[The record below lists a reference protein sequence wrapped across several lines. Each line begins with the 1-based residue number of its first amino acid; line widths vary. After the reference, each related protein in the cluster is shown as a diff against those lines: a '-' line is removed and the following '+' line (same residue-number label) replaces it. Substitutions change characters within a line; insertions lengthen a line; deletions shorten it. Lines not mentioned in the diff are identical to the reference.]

1 MKRIEFYFSIASSH
15 SAAEPD
21 FSGSDITAITGGDF
35 FEHAHCFGY
44 DVTSASIGTINGRYK
59 VSVEMTN
66 EIDIDDATSFVECFA
81 SFTTYL
87 LSFDQNHFY
96 GSPFIDVAYGEFY
109 RDNGDG
115 LRDHLNLNVT
125 RRIGTDRFPSN
136 VPELHELAHFFFL
149 GMQSNNVKA
158 KYFNLFLILEAL
170 EASPLGRSMYADGTL
185 FTENDKQ
192 LIRDAAN
199 KLGDQRKA
207 GVVLRVLSQTDEPR
221 HVKLSGILHSLGIM
235 DFQHLEGQP
244 VVAVTPT
251 ITKELIQTRNKLF
264 HKGNAVDENLLWGTL
279 IPITRRVVT
288 ALLENP
294 SALTPSADASPGT
307 MEAEGT

>member
-1 MKRIEFYFSIASSH
+1 MKRFQFYFSVASSH

-21 FSGSDITAITGGDF
+21 YSGSHITEITSGDF
-35 FEHAHCFGY
+35 FEHAQCFGY
-44 DVTSASIGTINGRYK
+44 DITSASIDTIDGRYQ
-59 VSVEMTN
+59 VSVEMRN
-66 EIDIDDATSFVECFA
+66 DIDIDDAVYFVESFA

-87 LSFDQNHFY
+87 LSFGQNHFY

-115 LRDHLNLNVT
+115 LRDHLNLEVT
-125 RRIGTDRFPSN
+125 RRFGIDRLPSN

-170 EASPLGRSMYADGTL
+170 EASPLGRTMYADGTL
-185 FTENDKQ
+185 FTESDKQ

-199 KLGDQRKA
+199 RLGDQRKA
-207 GVVLRVLSQTDEPR
+207 GIVLRVLSQTDDPR
-221 HVKLSGILHSLGIM
+221 HVKLSGILHRLGIT

-244 VVAVTPT
+244 AVPVTPT
-251 ITKELIQTRNKLF
+251 IMKELIQTRNKLF
-264 HKGNAVDENLLWGTL
+264 HKGNAIDENLIWGTL

-294 SALTPSADASPGT
+294 SALAPSTGASPT
-307 MEAEGT
+307 TTAAVAT